1 MAIIANREKGGGRC
15 SISIDRRY
23 QAIYTDSVSTFQ
35 SGNSKKQGD
44 FPMIHPERI
53 QKLNARPH
61 QKGRFVLYWM
71 QASQR
76 AERNHALEY
85 AIRQANEQ
93 KLPVTTLFVLTDGF
107 PEANLRHYT
116 FMLEGLKELKGR
128 LEERGVSFLVLRGSP
143 DKEVMKVSRQA
154 SMVITDCG
162 YLRIQREWRK
172 EVAENALCP
181 LVQVET
187 DVVVPVEQACPKEA
201 YSAAVLRPKI
211 NGQLRKYLVPLSE
224 TLVKHTLRNQDFAGL
239 DLKKP
244 IPNILSSLSIDR
256 AVNPVSHFRG
266 GTSEA
271 KRLLGDFIAHKL
283 KDYGELRSDPS
294 LDCVSHM
301 SPYLHFG
308 QISPLY
314 IALQVQAAGRIPA
327 KTRETYLEELIV
339 RRELAMNFA
348 HYNPAYDSFRA
359 IPDWAK
365 RTLKTHQKDKREY
378 VYSQEELEEG
388 RTHDPYW
395 NSAQKEMVVT
405 GKMHN
410 YMRMYWGKKI
420 LEWSTSPEEAF
431 RISVYLNNKHELD
444 GRDPNSFTGVAWC
457 FGKHDRPWGERKI
470 FGQVR
475 YMNDAGLRRKFKIE
489 DYVKKIAFL

>member
-1 MAIIANREKGGGRC
+1 MIDPLGGLHLYWFYPFFELSADPGEC
-15 SISIDRRY
+15 IWD
-23 QAIYTDSVSTFQ
+23 A
-35 SGNSKKQGD
+35 GEM
-44 FPMIHPERI
+44 PMIHHERI
-53 QKLNARPH
+53 QKLNDLPL

-76 AERNHALEY
+76 AEYNHALEY
-85 AIRQANEQ
+85 AVRQANEQ
-93 KLPVTTLFVLTDGF
+93 KLPVLVLFVLTDRF

-116 FMLEGLKELKGR
+116 FMLEGLQEVRVR
-128 LEERGVSFLVLRGSP
+128 LEERDILFLAVKGSPSKEVLRVAR
-143 DKEVMKVSRQA
+143 EA
-154 SMVITDCG
+154 SLVVADRG
-162 YLRIQREWRK
+162 YLRVQGGWHE
-172 EVAENALCP
+172 EVAEKASCP
-181 LVQVET
+181 VIQVES
-187 DVVVPVEQACPKEA
+187 DVIVPVEAACPKEA

-211 NGQLRKYLVPLSE
+211 NSQLRKYLVPLAKTPVKR
-224 TLVKHTLRNQDFAGL
+224 TLGRLDFPAL
-239 DLKKP
+239 DLKKS
-244 IPNILSSLSIDR
+244 IPGILSSFSIDR
-256 AVNPVSHFRG
+256 SLKPVSRFRG
-266 GTSEA
+266 GASEA
-271 KRLLGDFIAHKL
+271 KRLLADFISHKL

-314 IALQVQAAGRIPA
+314 IAMQVQEAGKIPS
-327 KTRETYLEELIV
+327 KTREAYLEELIV
-339 RRELAMNFA
+339 RRELAMNFTQ
-348 HYNPAYDSFRA
+348 YNPTYDSFRA

-365 RTLKTHQKDKREY
+365 RTLKGHQKDKREY
-378 VYSQEELEEG
+378 VYSQDELEKG

-395 NSAQKEMVVT
+395 NAAQKEMIVT

-420 LEWSTSPEEAF
+420 LEWCASPEEAF
-431 RISVYLNNKHELD
+431 RIAVYLNNKYELD

-475 YMNDAGLRRKFKIE
+475 YMNDVGLRRKFKID
-489 DYVKKIAFL
+489 DYVKKIASLLNHDKGKGVR

>member
-1 MAIIANREKGGGRC
+1 
-15 SISIDRRY
+15 
-23 QAIYTDSVSTFQ
+23 
-35 SGNSKKQGD
+35 
-44 FPMIHPERI
+44 MIHPERV
-53 QKLNARPH
+53 QKLNARPL

-76 AERNHALEY
+76 VEYNHALQY
-85 AIRQANEQ
+85 AIRQANEE
-93 KLPVTTLFVLTDGF
+93 KLPLVTLFVLTAGF

-116 FMLEGLKELKGR
+116 FMLEGLKEVKSR
-128 LEERGVSFLVLRGSP
+128 LEERGIHFVALKGTP
-143 DKEVMKVSRQA
+143 DKEVVRVSRQA
-154 SMVITDCG
+154 SLVVTDCG
-162 YLRIQREWRK
+162 YLRVQKEWRN
-172 EVAENALCP
+172 EVSEDATCP
-181 LVQVET
+181 VVQVET
-187 DVVVPVEQACPKEA
+187 DVVVPVEEAYPKEA

-211 NGQLRKYLVPLSE
+211 NSQLRKYLAPLAE
-224 TLVKHTLRNQDFAGL
+224 TPAKQTLRSLDFAGL
-239 DLKKP
+239 DLKKS
-244 IPNILSSLSIDR
+244 IPTILSSLSIDR
-256 AVNPVSHFRG
+256 TVQPVNHFRG
-266 GTSEA
+266 GTAEA
-271 KRLLGDFIAHKL
+271 KRLLENFIAHKL

-314 IALQVQAAGRIPA
+314 IALQVQAAGRIPS
-327 KTRETYLEELIV
+327 KTREAYLEELIV

-365 RTLKTHQKDKREY
+365 RTLKGHQKDKREY
-378 VYSQEELEEG
+378 VYPQDELEEA

-395 NSAQKEMVVT
+395 NAAQKEMVVT

-420 LEWSTSPEEAF
+420 LDWRPSPEEAF
-431 RISVYLNNKHELD
+431 RIALYLNNKYELD
-444 GRDPNSFTGVAWC
+444 GRDPNSFAGVAWC

-475 YMNDAGLRRKFKIE
+475 YMNDAGLRRKFKID
-489 DYVKKIAFL
+489 DYVRKVRGLKNS

>member
-1 MAIIANREKGGGRC
+1 
-15 SISIDRRY
+15 
-23 QAIYTDSVSTFQ
+23 
-35 SGNSKKQGD
+35 
-44 FPMIHPERI
+44 MIHPERVR
-53 QKLNARPH
+53 KLNDRPL

-76 AERNHALEY
+76 AEYNHALEY
-85 AIRQANEQ
+85 AARQANEQ
-93 KLPVTTLFVLTDGF
+93 KLPVVTLFVLTDEF

-128 LEERGVSFLVLRGSP
+128 LRERGISLLVLRGSP
-143 DKEVMKVSRQA
+143 DKEVVKMSRQA

-181 LVQVET
+181 VVQVET
-187 DVVVPVEQACPKEA
+187 DVVVPVEEACPKEA

-211 NGQLRKYLVPLSE
+211 NSQLRKYLVPLSE
-224 TLVKHTLRNQDFAGL
+224 TPAQRSLRSLDFKAL
-239 DLKKP
+239 DLGKS
-244 IPNILSSLSIDR
+244 IAAILSSLSIDR
-256 AVNPVSHFRG
+256 TIQPVSHFQG
-266 GTSEA
+266 GTA
-271 KRLLGDFIAHKL
+271 AGKRLLEDFIAKKL
-283 KDYGELRSDPS
+283 KNYGELRSDPS

-308 QISPLY
+308 QVSPLY
-314 IALQVQAAGRIPA
+314 IAMQVQEAGRIPV
-327 KTRETYLEELIV
+327 KTRQAYLEELIV

-365 RTLKTHQKDKREY
+365 RTLKAHQRDKREY
-378 VYSQEELEEG
+378 VYSQDELEEA

-395 NSAQKEMVVT
+395 NAAQKEMAIT

-420 LEWSTSPEEAF
+420 LEWSATPEEAF
-431 RISVYLNNKHELD
+431 RLAVYLNNKYELD

-475 YMNDAGLRRKFKIE
+475 YMNDAGLRRKFKID
-489 DYVKKIAFL
+489 DYVKKIALL

>member
-1 MAIIANREKGGGRC
+1 
-15 SISIDRRY
+15 
-23 QAIYTDSVSTFQ
+23 
-35 SGNSKKQGD
+35 
-44 FPMIHPERI
+44 MIHPERI
-53 QKLNARPH
+53 RKLNDQPL

-76 AERNHALEY
+76 AEYNHALEY
-85 AIRQANEQ
+85 AVRQGNEQ
-93 KLPVTTLFVLTDGF
+93 KLPVVVLFVLTDRF

-116 FMLEGLKELKGR
+116 FMLEGLKEVKSR
-128 LEERGVSFLVLRGSP
+128 LEERDIFFIAVKGSP
-143 DKEVMKVSRQA
+143 EKEVVKVAREA
-154 SMVITDCG
+154 SLIVADRG
-162 YLRIQREWRK
+162 YLRVQGEWR
-172 EVAENALCP
+172 EDVAENARCP
-181 LVQVET
+181 VIQVES
-187 DVVVPVEQACPKEA
+187 DVVVPVEAACPKEA

-211 NGQLRKYLVPLSE
+211 NSQLRKYLAPLAE
-224 TLVKHTLRNQDFAGL
+224 IPVKQTLGRLDFAGL
-239 DLKKP
+239 DLKKS
-244 IPNILSSLSIDR
+244 IPAILTSLSIDCT
-256 AVNPVSHFRG
+256 VQPVGHFRG
-266 GTSEA
+266 GKAEA
-271 KRLLGDFIAHKL
+271 KRLLGDFISHKL

-314 IALQVQAAGRIPA
+314 IAMQVQEAGRIPS
-327 KTRETYLEELIV
+327 KTREAYLEELIV

-365 RTLKTHQKDKREY
+365 RTLKGHQKDKREY
-378 VYSQEELEEG
+378 VYSQDELEEA

-395 NSAQKEMVVT
+395 NAAQKEMVVT

-420 LEWSTSPEEAF
+420 LEWSLTPEEAF
-431 RISVYLNNKHELD
+431 RIALYLNNKYELD

-475 YMNDAGLRRKFKIE
+475 YMNDAGLRRKFKID
-489 DYVKKIAFL
+489 DYVKKIASLQGRSREARDG

>member
-1 MAIIANREKGGGRC
+1 
-15 SISIDRRY
+15 
-23 QAIYTDSVSTFQ
+23 
-35 SGNSKKQGD
+35 
-44 FPMIHPERI
+44 MIHSERVR
-53 QKLNARPH
+53 KLNDRPL

-76 AERNHALEY
+76 AECNHALEY
-85 AIRQANEQ
+85 AVRQANEQ
-93 KLPVTTLFVLTDGF
+93 KLPVATLFVLTDGF

-128 LEERGVSFLVLRGSP
+128 LEERGVPFLVLRGSP
-143 DKEVMKVSRQA
+143 DKEVVKVSRQA
-154 SMVITDCG
+154 SMVVTDCG
-162 YLRIQREWRK
+162 YLRVQREWRK
-172 EVAENALCP
+172 EVAENAPCP
-181 LVQVET
+181 VLQVET
-187 DVVVPVEQACPKEA
+187 DVVVPVEEACPKEA

-211 NGQLRKYLVPLSE
+211 NSQSRKYLVSLSE
-224 TLVKHTLRNQDFAGL
+224 TPVKYTMRDQDFAGL
-239 DLKKP
+239 NFKKP
-244 IPNILSSLSIDR
+244 IPSILSSLSIDR
-256 AVNPVSHFRG
+256 TVKPVSRFRG

-271 KRLLGDFIAHKL
+271 KRLLEDFIAHKL

-314 IALQVQAAGRIPA
+314 IALQVQKAGRVPA
-327 KTRETYLEELIV
+327 KTREVYLEELIV

-348 HYNPAYDSFRA
+348 YYNPAYDSFQA

-365 RTLKTHQKDKREY
+365 RTLKAHQRDKREY
-378 VYSQEELEEG
+378 VYSQDELEEAK
-388 RTHDPYW
+388 THDPYW
-395 NSAQKEMVVT
+395 NAAQREMVIT

-420 LEWSTSPEEAF
+420 LEWCASPEEAL
-431 RISVYLNNKHELD
+431 RIAVHLNNKYELD
-444 GRDPNSFTGVAWC
+444 GRDPNSFAGVAWC

-475 YMNDAGLRRKFKIE
+475 YMNDAGLRRKFKIDE
-489 DYVKKIAFL
+489 YVKKIASL

>member
-1 MAIIANREKGGGRC
+1 
-15 SISIDRRY
+15 
-23 QAIYTDSVSTFQ
+23 
-35 SGNSKKQGD
+35 
-44 FPMIHPERI
+44 MIHPERVR
-53 QKLNARPH
+53 KLNDRPL

-76 AERNHALEY
+76 GEYNHALEY

-93 KLPVTTLFVLTDGF
+93 KLPVTTLFVLTDAF

-128 LEERGVSFLVLRGSP
+128 LEERGISLLILRGSP
-143 DKEVMKVSRQA
+143 DQEVIKVSRQA
-154 SMVITDCG
+154 SMVVTDCG
-162 YLRIQREWRK
+162 YLRIQKEWRK
-172 EVAENALCP
+172 EVAEKAPCP
-181 LVQVET
+181 VEQVET
-187 DVVVPVEQACPKEA
+187 DVVVPVEQACPGEA

-211 NGQLRKYLVPLSE
+211 HSQLRKYLVSLSE
-224 TLVKHTLRNQDFAGL
+224 TPVKYTMGNQDFAGL
-239 DLKKP
+239 DIKKP
-244 IPNILSSLSIDR
+244 ISPILSSLSIDR
-256 AVNPVSHFRG
+256 TVKPVSHFRG
-266 GTSEA
+266 GPSEA
-271 KRLLGDFIAHKL
+271 KRLLGDFIAYKL

-314 IALQVQAAGRIPA
+314 IALQVQEAGRVPL
-327 KTRETYLEELIV
+327 KTREVYLEELIV

-348 HYNPAYDSFRA
+348 QYNPAYDSFQA

-365 RTLKTHQKDKREY
+365 RTLKAHQRDKREY
-378 VYSQEELEEG
+378 VYSQDELEEAK
-388 RTHDPYW
+388 THDPYW
-395 NSAQKEMVVT
+395 NAAQKEMVIT

-420 LEWSTSPEEAF
+420 LEWCARPDEAL
-431 RISVYLNNKHELD
+431 RIAVYLNNKYELD
-444 GRDPNSFTGVAWC
+444 GRDPNSFAGVAWC

-475 YMNDAGLRRKFKIE
+475 YMNDAGLRRKFKI
-489 DYVKKIAFL
+489 DHYLKKIGSL

>member
-1 MAIIANREKGGGRC
+1 
-15 SISIDRRY
+15 
-23 QAIYTDSVSTFQ
+23 
-35 SGNSKKQGD
+35 
-44 FPMIHPERI
+44 MIHPERVR
-53 QKLNARPH
+53 KLNDRSI
-61 QKGRFVLYWM
+61 QKGRFILYWM

-76 AERNHALEY
+76 AECNHALEY
-85 AIRQANEQ
+85 SIRQSNQQ
-93 KLPVTTLFVLTDGF
+93 KLPVATLFVLTDGF

-143 DKEVMKVSRQA
+143 GKEVVKMSRQA

-172 EVAENALCP
+172 EVAEKSPCP
-181 LVQVET
+181 VVQVET
-187 DVVVPVEQACPKEA
+187 DVVVPVEEACPKEA

-211 NGQLRKYLVPLSE
+211 NSQLRKYLVPLSE
-224 TLVKHTLRNQDFAGL
+224 TSANHSLRNQDFSGV
-239 DLKKP
+239 DLRKT
-244 IPNILSSLSIDR
+244 IPSILSPLSIDR
-256 AVNPVSHFRG
+256 TVQPVSHFRG

-271 KRLLGDFIAHKL
+271 KSLLEDFIAHKL
-283 KDYGELRSDPS
+283 RDYGELRSDPS

-314 IALQVQAAGRIPA
+314 IALRVQEAGRIPA
-327 KTRETYLEELIV
+327 KTRDAYLEELIV

-348 HYNPAYDSFRA
+348 HYNPAYDSFQA
-359 IPDWAK
+359 ISDWAK
-365 RTLKTHQKDKREY
+365 RTLKAHQRDKREY
-378 VYSQEELEEG
+378 IYSQNELEEAK
-388 RTHDPYW
+388 THDPYW
-395 NSAQKEMVVT
+395 NAAQREMVLT

-420 LEWSTSPEEAF
+420 LEWCAEPEEAF
-431 RISVYLNNKHELD
+431 RTAVYLNNKYELD
-444 GRDPNSFTGVAWC
+444 GRDPNSFAGLAWC
-457 FGKHDRPWGERKI
+457 FGKHDRPWAERKI

-475 YMNDAGLRRKFKIE
+475 YMNDAGLRRKFKID
-489 DYVKKIAFL
+489 DYVKKVESL

>member
-1 MAIIANREKGGGRC
+1 M
-15 SISIDRRY
+15 
-23 QAIYTDSVSTFQ
+23 V
-35 SGNSKKQGD
+35 
-44 FPMIHPERI
+44 MIHPERVRR
-53 QKLNARPH
+53 LNQRSV
-61 QKGRFVLYWM
+61 QKGQFILYWM

-76 AERNHALEY
+76 VEYNHALEY
-85 AIRQANEQ
+85 AVRQANEQ
-93 KLPVTTLFVLTDGF
+93 KIPVATLFVLTDGF

-116 FMLEGLKELKGR
+116 FMLEGLQEVKKG
-128 LEERGVSFLVLRGSP
+128 LEGRRILFVALRGAP
-143 DKEVMKVSRQA
+143 DKEAVKVSRQA
-154 SMVITDCG
+154 SMVVTDCG
-162 YLRIQREWRK
+162 YLRVQREWRK
-172 EVAENALCP
+172 EVAENAPCP
-181 LVQVET
+181 VVQVET
-187 DVVVPVEQACPKEA
+187 DVVVPVEEAYPKEA

-211 NGQLRKYLVPLSE
+211 NSQLGKYLVPLSE
-224 TLVKHTLRNQDFAGL
+224 TPVKHTLRNQDFAGL

-244 IPNILSSLSIDR
+244 IPSILSSLSIDR
-256 AVNPVSHFRG
+256 TVKPVSHFRG

-271 KRLLGDFIAHKL
+271 KRLLVDFIAHKL

-308 QISPLY
+308 QVSPLY
-314 IALQVQAAGRIPA
+314 IAMQVQEAGRIPA
-327 KTRETYLEELIV
+327 KTREAYLEELIV

-348 HYNPAYDSFRA
+348 HYSPAYDSFQA

-365 RTLKTHQKDKREY
+365 RTLKGHQRDKREY
-378 VYSQEELEEG
+378 VYSLDELEEG

-395 NSAQKEMVVT
+395 NAAQKEMIVT

-420 LEWSTSPEEAF
+420 LEWCSSPEEAF
-431 RISVYLNNKHELD
+431 RVAVYLNNKYELD

-475 YMNDAGLRRKFKIE
+475 YMNDAGLRRKFKID
-489 DYVKKIAFL
+489 DYVTKVGATRRVAPTGLQSHEMGNGVK

>member
-1 MAIIANREKGGGRC
+1 
-15 SISIDRRY
+15 
-23 QAIYTDSVSTFQ
+23 
-35 SGNSKKQGD
+35 
-44 FPMIHPERI
+44 MIHPERAR
-53 QKLNARPH
+53 KLNDRTL

-71 QASQR
+71 QASHR
-76 AERNHALEY
+76 AEYNHALEY
-85 AIRQANEQ
+85 AVRQANEQ
-93 KLPVTTLFVLTDGF
+93 NLPVVVLFVLTDRF

-116 FMLEGLKELKGR
+116 FMLEGLKAVKSR
-128 LEERGVSFLVLRGSP
+128 LEERDLLFIVVKGAP
-143 DKEVMKVSRQA
+143 PKEVVKVSPKA
-154 SMVITDCG
+154 SMVVTDCG
-162 YLRIQREWRK
+162 YLRVQREWRQD
-172 EVAENALCP
+172 VAENARCP
-181 LVQVET
+181 VIQVES
-187 DVVVPVEQACPKEA
+187 DVVVPVEAACPKEA
-201 YSAAVLRPKI
+201 YSAAVLRPRI
-211 NGQLRKYLVPLSE
+211 NSQLRKYLAPLAE
-224 TLVKHTLRNQDFAGL
+224 TPVKQTLRSLGFAGL
-239 DLKKP
+239 DLKKSLP
-244 IPNILSSLSIDR
+244 TILSSLSIDR
-256 AVNPVSHFRG
+256 TVQPVSYFRG

-271 KRLLGDFIAHKL
+271 KRLLGDFISHKL

-314 IALQVQAAGRIPA
+314 IAMQVQEAGRVPS
-327 KTRETYLEELIV
+327 KTREAYLEELIV

-365 RTLKTHQKDKREY
+365 RTLKAHQRDKREY
-378 VYSQEELEEG
+378 IYAQEDLEEA

-395 NSAQKEMVVT
+395 NAAQKEMIIT

-420 LEWSTSPEEAF
+420 LEWSPSPEEAF
-431 RISVYLNNKHELD
+431 RIAVYLNNKYQLD

-475 YMNDAGLRRKFKIE
+475 YMNDAGLRRKFKID
-489 DYVKKIAFL
+489 DYVKKIASLSNHDKGKGVR

>member
-1 MAIIANREKGGGRC
+1 M
-15 SISIDRRY
+15 S
-23 QAIYTDSVSTFQ
+23 
-35 SGNSKKQGD
+35 
-44 FPMIHPERI
+44 MIHPERI
-53 QKLNARPH
+53 QKLNDRPL
-61 QKGRFVLYWM
+61 QRGRFVLYWM

-76 AERNHALEY
+76 AEYNHALEY

-93 KLPVTTLFVLTDGF
+93 KLPVVVLFVLTDLF

-116 FMLEGLKELKGR
+116 FMLGGLQEVKSRLDERDILFIAVKGM
-128 LEERGVSFLVLRGSP
+128 P
-143 DKEVMKVSRQA
+143 PKEVVKVSRKA
-154 SMVITDCG
+154 SLVVADRG
-162 YLRIQREWRK
+162 YLRIQREWRA
-172 EVAENALCP
+172 EVAETAHCP
-181 LVQVET
+181 VFQVES
-187 DVVVPVEQACPKEA
+187 DVVVPVEAACAKEA

-211 NGQLRKYLVPLSE
+211 NSQLRKYLAPLAENPVKE
-224 TLVKHTLRNQDFAGL
+224 TLRSLDFAGL
-239 DLKKP
+239 DLDEP
-244 IPNILSSLSIDR
+244 ISSILTSLSTSQ
-256 AVNPVSHFRG
+256 AVRPVSHFRG

-271 KRLLGDFIAHKL
+271 KRLLEDFIAHKL

-314 IALQVQAAGRIPA
+314 IALQVQGAGRIPS
-327 KTRETYLEELIV
+327 KTRGSYLEELIV

-348 HYNPAYDSFRA
+348 HYNPSYDSFRS

-365 RTLKTHQKDKREY
+365 RTLKAHQRDKREY
-378 VYSQEELEEG
+378 VYSQEELEEA

-395 NSAQKEMVVT
+395 NAAQKEMLVT

-420 LEWSTSPEEAF
+420 LEWSPSPEEAF
-431 RISVYLNNKHELD
+431 RIALHLNNKYELD
-444 GRDPNSFTGVAWC
+444 GRDPNSFAGVAWC

-475 YMNDAGLRRKFKIE
+475 YMNDAGLRRKFKID
-489 DYVKKIAFL
+489 DYVKKIASL